1 MSEQI
6 CKTVQA
12 LLALRPADRSAVEQ
26 RLVDAHLL
34 TCTRCA
40 EWARACAGQDQLL
53 AQAAPPPR
61 LTAFQ
66 RARFFS
72 RLQHERRWSEMSKK
86 WGVVFKTMAGVAAI
100 VALIFVLDLVF
111 SQMSERKLAQP
122 GGIEATATG
131 VEATATGVE
140 ATATEVEP
148 TAIEV
153 EATATEPVA
162 AATSTPEP
170 TATTALLAT
179 PGPPIRVYDNLLVN
193 GGFEDAFTQL
203 DEYNYVSDGWT
214 LWYDDALAQP
224 VWKVLQLPAEKGF
237 PDIEARVHGGQ
248 RSVQWFTSATQ
259 HRGGIWQ
266 RVAVPGAEFVAL
278 NVWVQIVSADGKSQ
292 VNGIMV
298 SDPDSLGSYQVQCG
312 IDPLGQIPGEMQTTP
327 PDSVVWSEPI
337 WDADTRSAEGGMLWA
352 EGKLLWAQC
361 EVSTAVQSD
370 HVTVW
375 VMGQNELP
383 LFLST
388 AFIDDAHLAIIPIL
402 FQVAQ
407 RLIVEPVRVSQPLL
421 TPTPPPPPVTPAPTP
436 MVEPVEIAHM
446 AVGVES
452 QALIGPQPVIETVV
466 DLGMGWYKQQ
476 VSWAEIEPLKGQ
488 YAWAQLDAL
497 VEAADEAGI
506 KLLFSIIDAPLWTHP
521 DSEGRTPPDD
531 VQDMVAFAGAL
542 AERYRGRVQAYEIWP
557 EQNLKYGWEAA
568 PLNGAAYVELL
579 RAAFHALKAADPD
592 ALVVSGGLVPTEI
605 NDGVWAVD
613 SLVYLQ
619 QMYDA
624 GLQDVCDVVGV
635 HALGYANPPDVY
647 YPGGDFDPAR
657 MYDNH
662 RSFFFRNTVVD
673 MYMMVMAANGDGN
686 KRIWITKFGWGTTD
700 GLGMEAPQGYDF
712 TADIDEQQQAD
723 YIVAAY
729 TWAAQQ
735 GYVGG
740 AFLYTV
746 DVSPARSD
754 AGLLY
759 SITRPDGTPRPAYT
773 AIQNMLAA
781 QAGVAAPVEP
791 IVDFVW
797 PAAGAI
803 SSPFGSVTDQGG
815 WHSGIDIAGEE
826 GTSVVAADG
835 GIVVWAG
842 FATAREG
849 YGNLIVIDHGNGFE
863 TLYAHLDQVGVEVGQ
878 PVAQGEAIGTRGQT
892 GAATGP
898 HLHFE
903 IRKRGVRVDPLLY
916 LP

>member
-12 LLALRPADRSAVEQ
+12 LLALRPADRSVVEQ

-34 TCTRCA
+34 TCARCA

-53 AQAAPPPR
+53 AQTAPPPR

-111 SQMSERKLAQP
+111 SQMSGRKLAQP
-122 GGIEATATG
+122 GGIEATATE

-140 ATATEVEP
+140 ATATM
-148 TAIEV
+148 
-153 EATATEPVA
+153 
-162 AATSTPEP
+162 
-170 TATTALLAT
+170 ALLAT
-179 PGPPIRVYDNLLVN
+179 PGPPIWTYDNLLVN

-214 LWYDDALAQP
+214 LWEDDALGRT
-224 VWKVLQLPAEKGF
+224 VWKVLQLPSEKGF
-237 PDIEARVHGGQ
+237 PDIEARVHRGQ
-248 RSVQWFTSATQ
+248 RSVQWLTSATQ

-266 RVAVPGAEFVAL
+266 RVAVPGAEFVGL
-278 NVWVQIVSADGKSQ
+278 SVWVQILSTDGESQ
-292 VNGIMV
+292 ANGIMV
-298 SDPDSLGSYQVQCG
+298 SDPDSLGSYRVQCG

-337 WDADTRSAEGGMLWA
+337 WDADTRSPEGGM
-352 EGKLLWAQC
+352 LWAQC
-361 EVSTAVQSD
+361 EVSTAVQAD

-388 AFIDDAHLAIIPIL
+388 AFIDDAHLAIMPIL

-421 TPTPPPPPVTPAPTP
+421 TPTPPPPSVTPAPTP

-452 QALIGPQPVIETVV
+452 QALTGPQPVIDTVV

-476 VSWAEIEPLKGQ
+476 VSWAEIEPVKGQ

-521 DSEGRTPPDD
+521 DSEGRTPPED
-531 VQDMVAFAGAL
+531 VQDMAAFAGAL

-592 ALVVSGGLVPTEI
+592 ALVVSGGPTPTGI

-613 SLVYLQ
+613 NLVYLQ

-624 GLQDVCDVVGV
+624 GLQDVCDIVGV
-635 HALGYANPPDVY
+635 HAPGYANPPDVY
-647 YPGGDFDPAR
+647 YQGGDFDSTR
-657 MYDNH
+657 MYDDH

-673 MYMMVMAANGDGN
+673 MYMVMAANGDGN
-686 KRIWITKFGWGTTD
+686 KRIWITEFGWGTVD
-700 GLGMEAPQGYDF
+700 GLGMAAPQGYDF

-729 TWAAQQ
+729 AWAAQQ

-773 AIQNMLAA
+773 AIQDMLAA
-781 QAGVAAPVEP
+781 QAGVVEAVDP
-791 IVDFVW
+791 AVDFVW

-803 SSPFGSVTDQGG
+803 SSPFGSVTDEGG
-815 WHSGIDIAGEE
+815 WHGGIDIAGEQ
-826 GTSVVAADG
+826 GTNVVAADG
-835 GIVVWAG
+835 GIVIWAG
-842 FATAREG
+842 FAISREG
-849 YGNLIVIDHGNGFE
+849 YGNLVVIDHGNGLE
-863 TLYAHLDQVGVEVGQ
+863 TLYAHLDQITVAVGQ
-878 PVAQGEAIGTRGQT
+878 QVDQGEVIGARGQT